1 MCERREKRVQGGGGK
16 KLLPQLKELAAIS
29 PGWASLT
36 GMSPSCPYAM
46 PQTGHNKEEG
56 GFPTRASICY
66 RPHNEQTLLLPFP
79 TSHPPIIF
87 FFFFCQNVFRGTSRG
102 EHNPRMAA
110 STTERCFTQQGLTPD
125 RLGSRSLSP
134 QQPPKSPR
142 SHERSPGPQRRRD
155 AIQGP
160 PEPKGFS
167 SKQLTCQRYASAV
180 SSPKGRQDSRTL
192 SLRFL
197 V

>member
-1 MCERREKRVQGGGGK
+1 MCEHREKRVQGGGGK
-16 KLLPQLKELAAIS
+16 QLLPQLKELAAIS

-87 FFFFCQNVFRGTSRG
+87 FFFFAKMFSEAQAG
-102 EHNPRMAA
+102 E
-110 STTERCFTQQGLTPD
+110 STTRGWQHQ
-125 RLGSRSLSP
+125 RLNAALHSKVSP
-134 QQPPKSPR
+134 LIASGAGPSAPSSPPKSPR

>member
-1 MCERREKRVQGGGGK
+1 MCEHREKRVQGGGGK
-16 KLLPQLKELAAIS
+16 QLLPQLKELAAIS

-87 FFFFCQNVFRGTSRG
+87 FFFFAKMFSEAQAG
-102 EHNPRMAA
+102 E
-110 STTERCFTQQGLTPD
+110 STTRGWQHQ
-125 RLGSRSLSP
+125 RLNAALHSKVSP
-134 QQPPKSPR
+134 LIASGA
-142 SHERSPGPQRRRD
+142 GP
-155 AIQGP
+155 
-160 PEPKGFS
+160 
-167 SKQLTCQRYASAV
+167 SAP
-180 SSPKGRQDSRTL
+180 SSPPRALGPMSVPQDRRGDGMPSKGHPSQRVFHQSNLRASDTL
-192 SLRFL
+192 QQFL
-197 V
+197 HPRGVRIHAHFP